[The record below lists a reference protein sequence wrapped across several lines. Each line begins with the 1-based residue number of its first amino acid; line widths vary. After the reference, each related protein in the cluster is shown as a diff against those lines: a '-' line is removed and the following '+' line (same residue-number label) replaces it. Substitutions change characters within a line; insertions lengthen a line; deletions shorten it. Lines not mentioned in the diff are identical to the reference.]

1 MEMKGIYL
9 TQSAKSEIE
18 AKVIELEKH
27 TENVIKIARIAS
39 NDTHIKKT
47 YLEVEFKSKIS
58 VYKEILL
65 DAIILPEKHT

>member
-1 MEMKGIYL
+1 MKGIYL

-18 AKVIELEKH
+18 AKIIELEKH

-39 NDTHIKKT
+39 NDTNKT

-65 DAIILPEKHT
+65 DAIIFPEEQK